1 MVHVTRRDLG
11 DQDGHANNGMSL
23 KCSSRGITSLSD
35 DVFQES
41 LKRIDLSKNEI
52 KSIPSGIS
60 VCLNVTWLNLS
71 GNALTDCKPLESLR
85 NLEVL
90 NLSKNKLYGKIGVGK
105 FTKLKTLVL
114 NGNEIET
121 LGGLEKLT
129 HIETLIISQ
138 NKISSFG
145 GWIAGAT
152 SLQKL
157 SASNN
162 PIEWDL
168 GGNSGLS
175 SLSAMK
181 ELRMNH
187 TGMQRVPQALASMKR
202 LRILELGSNHLET
215 FEDISVLSSMRSI
228 WQLNL
233 KGNPIASVSGYGEKI
248 TSLLPQIDVLDTKRL
263 RSKHKHLDVSSGEKK
278 QKEEPKS
285 SQKRDVENT
294 FKPTPPASPAPSQAE
309 DDALEPEDFLVTTRE
324 ENKMEEKQVEKK
336 KKKQQNEKKTNKG
349 KKKKHVSKDALQK
362 ALQAKETS
370 LSTWD

>member
-1 MVHVTRRDLG
+1 
-11 DQDGHANNGMSL
+11 
-23 KCSSRGITSLSD
+23 
-35 DVFQES
+35 
-41 LKRIDLSKNEI
+41 
-52 KSIPSGIS
+52 
-60 VCLNVTWLNLS
+60 LNLS

-278 QKEEPKS
+278 RKEEPKS
-285 SQKRDVENT
+285 SQERDVENT
-294 FKPTPPASPAPSQAE
+294 FKPTPPAPSQDE

-362 ALQAKETS
+362 ALHAKETS